1 MGLRSFQHAFD
12 NAGTL
17 ALNTELYHRWGRDII
32 DWIYVEQDTRRPYH
46 AQNQQRVNTLGVEC
60 SVQYRLNRWL
70 RNVQITYAFTNLD
83 INLQQTNSRYLDYLR
98 HKLVVQIEHGIYAG
112 LGASWTL
119 TYRDRVGQFNNAD
132 GAVTDF
138 RPVLLLDGKI
148 YYDLKR
154 WRFAL
159 SCTNMTNRHYYDYG
173 GVLQPGA
180 WAKIGVTYHL

>member
-1 MGLRSFQHAFD
+1 M
-12 NAGTL
+12 
-17 ALNTELYHRWGRDII
+17 
-32 DWIYVEQDTRRPYH
+32 
-46 AQNQQRVNTLGVEC
+46 
-60 SVQYRLNRWL
+60 
-70 RNVQITYAFTNLD
+70 
-83 INLQQTNSRYLDYLR
+83 
-98 HKLVVQIEHGIYAG
+98 QIEHGIYAG

-159 SCTNMTNRHYYDYG
+159 SYTNMTNRHYYDYG

-180 WAKIGVTYHL
+180 WAKLGVTYHL